1 MFNEYSLSKHNLHYN
16 KPTPQGRFLQLILD
30 KLGPVPYVWYCDTM
44 DMPHLHHLKQYFSGT
59 LIIYCWWDPARDL
72 FVQHLDDMDLNV
84 ILITSDAEYAGVH
97 PKQTVIEWKY
107 QYGLHLDLIQPS
119 RPAKFTS
126 GNRFLCMMRNHKSE
140 RIQFLQHLWENNL
153 MDNSISYLGQV
164 NTEDN
169 GRTNR
174 DIDSILKKQ
183 RFIDS
188 EFTQDLN
195 PNFEQWLRENLP
207 LELPDDATQTEER
220 NTDFYTVGNI
230 EWYDNTDYSVVL
242 ETYWAKTQFLTEKSF
257 KPILAQHPFVNL
269 GNGTTHLL
277 KHLGFDVFE
286 DVVNMDLDWLATK
299 EKIQNYKQLQFDID
313 PRRLAHNSTHMSELR
328 AQAIQEQILLV
339 DRLEDSLT
347 NYDVLHK
354 MANGS

>member
-1 MFNEYSLSKHNLHYN
+1 MFQEYSLSKHNLHYN
-16 KPTPQGRFLQLILD
+16 KPTPQGQFLQLLLD

-59 LIIYCWWDPARDL
+59 LIIYCWWDPARDML
-72 FVQHLDDMDLNV
+72 AKHLDGMDLNV
-84 ILITSDAEYAGVH
+84 ILITSDVEYAGEH
-97 PKQTVIEWKY
+97 PKQTVIPWQY
-107 QYGLHLDLIQPS
+107 QYGLHMDLIKPS
-119 RPAKFTS
+119 RPAKFTT

-153 MDNSISYLGQV
+153 MHNLISYLGQV

-195 PNFEQWLRENLP
+195 PNFEHWLKDNLP
-207 LELPDDATQTEER
+207 LELPNDTTQTQER

-230 EWYDNTDYSVVL
+230 EWYDNTDYSIVL

-269 GNGTTHLL
+269 GNRTTALL
-277 KHLGFDVFE
+277 KDLGFDVFDDILNTE
-286 DVVNMDLDWLATK
+286 YDSMTTQ
-299 EKIQNYKQLQFDID
+299 EKINNIDLNIHFDVD
-313 PRRLAHNSTHMSELR
+313 PKRLAKNLLALCDLR
-328 AQAIQEQILLV
+328 QQAIDEQDRLV
-339 DRLEDSLT
+339 DRLVDSLT
-347 NYDVLHK
+347 N
-354 MANGS
+354 

>member
-1 MFNEYSLSKHNLHYN
+1 MWPSYELSPSNLHWD
-16 KPTPQGRFLQLILD
+16 KPTPQGKFL
-30 KLGPVPYVWYCDTM
+30 KLLVDRIGNVPGVWYCDTM
-44 DMPHLHHLKQYFSGT
+44 DMPYLHHLKQYFSGT

-97 PKQTVIEWKY
+97 PKQTVIPWQY

-119 RPAKFTS
+119 RPAKFTT
-126 GNRFLCMMRNHKSE
+126 GARFLCMMRNHKSE

-153 MDNSISYLGQV
+153 MDNLISYLGQV

-169 GRTNR
+169 GRINR
-174 DIDSILKKQ
+174 NIDSILKKQ

-195 PNFEQWLRENLP
+195 PNFEHWLKDNLP
-207 LELPDDATQTEER
+207 LELPNDTTQTQER

-230 EWYDNTDYSVVL
+230 EWYDCTDYSVVL

-257 KPILAQHPFVNL
+257 KPIIAQHPFINL
-269 GNGTTHLL
+269 GNRTTVLL
-277 KHLGFDVFE
+277 KQLGFDVFE
-286 DVVNMDLDWLATK
+286 DVVNMDLDWFATQ
-299 EKIQNYKQLQFDID
+299 EKIENFKAVKFDID
-313 PRRLAHNSTHMSELR
+313 PRRCADNLRNMFELR
-328 AQAIQEQILLV
+328 EQAIQEQIVLV

-347 NYDVLHK
+347 NLGV
-354 MANGS
+354 

>member
-44 DMPHLHHLKQYFSGT
+44 DMPYLHHLKQYFSGT

-72 FVQHLDDMDLNV
+72 FVEHLDDMDLNV
-84 ILITSDAEYAGVH
+84 IVITSDVEYAGVH

-107 QYGLHLDLIQPS
+107 QYGLHLDLIHPS
-119 RPAKFTS
+119 RPAKFTT

-140 RIQFLQHLWENNL
+140 RIQFLQHLWLNGWL
-153 MDNSISYLGQV
+153 DNHISYLGQI
-164 NTEDN
+164 NTQDN

-195 PNFEQWLRENLP
+195 PNFEHWLKDNLP
-207 LELPDDATQTEER
+207 LELPNDTTQTQER
-220 NTDFYTVGNI
+220 NTDFYTIGNI
-230 EWYDNTDYSVVL
+230 EWYDNTDYSIIL

-269 GNGTTHLL
+269 GNGTTALL
-277 KHLGFDVFE
+277 KQLGFDVFE
-286 DVVNMDLDWLATK
+286 DVVDMNLDTLATA
-299 EKIQNYKQLQFDID
+299 EKIAYFKPVNFDID
-313 PRRLAHNSTHMSELR
+313 PQRVANNFSNMCELKQ
-328 AQAIQEQILLV
+328 QAMQEQIVLV

-347 NYDVLHK
+347 N
-354 MANGS
+354 